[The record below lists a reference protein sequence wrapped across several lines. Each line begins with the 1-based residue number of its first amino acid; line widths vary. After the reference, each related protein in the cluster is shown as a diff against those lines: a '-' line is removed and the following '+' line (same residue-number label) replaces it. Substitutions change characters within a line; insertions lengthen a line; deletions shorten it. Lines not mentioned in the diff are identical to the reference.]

1 MKAYNIFILNIIFI
15 FFGCNT
21 FTEPINKD
29 LNDFKFLEIDII
41 ALNNGYKNGNFT
53 IEEVIKAYIER
64 IEKIDQNG
72 PKLNSVIEIN
82 PEAISIAKAL
92 DQELKNN
99 GSRGYLHGVPILL
112 KDNIDTNDQMSTTAG
127 SRALAGSK
135 PLKDSKVAEKL
146 RKAGAVIL
154 GKANLSEWANFRG
167 KRSTSG
173 WSGINGQTKNPYVLT
188 RNPCGSSSGSGVSV
202 SANLTLLAI
211 GTETNG
217 SIVCPSTVNGV
228 VGIKP
233 TVGLISR
240 SGIIPISY
248 TQDTAGPMAR
258 SVQDAAI
265 CLGFLTGVDE
275 NDKKTITSLDNTYD
289 DYTQFLNKNGLKD
302 KRIGVYSGPLGLN
315 DKVDSLFKKS
325 VDLIKK
331 MGAEII
337 EIETVSSSEA
347 RSHSFQVMIHE
358 YKDGLN
364 NYFKSLGKNS
374 PIKDLGELI
383 EFNKNDSIELKYFN
397 QAYLEIAQN
406 TDGIKSEK
414 YLNSLSELKRLSR
427 EEGIDKVMDD
437 NNLDAIIAPTGS
449 PAWSTDWFNGDNYHI
464 SSSSPSAWA
473 GYPIISVPMGNIH
486 GLPVGL
492 SFFGRAWSEPVL
504 IEISYAFEQSSK
516 ARIIPNFHINDEY

>member
-1 MKAYNIFILNIIFI
+1 M
-15 FFGCNT
+15 
-21 FTEPINKD
+21 
-29 LNDFKFLEIDII
+29 
-41 ALNNGYKNGNFT
+41 
-53 IEEVIKAYIER
+53 
-64 IEKIDQNG
+64 
-72 PKLNSVIEIN
+72 
-82 PEAISIAKAL
+82 
-92 DQELKNN
+92 DQE
-99 GSRGYLHGVPILL
+99 GHLHGVPILL

-188 RNPCGSSSGSGVSV
+188 RNPCGSSSGSAVAVASGI
-202 SANLTLLAI
+202 LDIAI

-217 SIVCPSTVNGV
+217 SISCPASVNGI
-228 VGIKP
+228 VGMKP
-233 TVGLISR
+233 SVGLISR

-289 DYTQFLNKNGLKD
+289 DYTQFLNKNGLKG

-331 MGAEII
+331 MVTSGEVDALVPKLE
-337 EIETVSSSEA
+337 V
-347 RSHSFQVMIHE
+347 IH
-358 YKDGLN
+358 
-364 NYFKSLGKNS
+364 F
-374 PIKDLGELI
+374 
-383 EFNKNDSIELKYFN
+383 
-397 QAYLEIAQN
+397 
-406 TDGIKSEK
+406 
-414 YLNSLSELKRLSR
+414 RL
-427 EEGIDKVMDD
+427 
-437 NNLDAIIAPTGS
+437 
-449 PAWSTDWFNGDNYHI
+449 
-464 SSSSPSAWA
+464 
-473 GYPIISVPMGNIH
+473 
-486 GLPVGL
+486 
-492 SFFGRAWSEPVL
+492 
-504 IEISYAFEQSSK
+504 
-516 ARIIPNFHINDEY
+516 